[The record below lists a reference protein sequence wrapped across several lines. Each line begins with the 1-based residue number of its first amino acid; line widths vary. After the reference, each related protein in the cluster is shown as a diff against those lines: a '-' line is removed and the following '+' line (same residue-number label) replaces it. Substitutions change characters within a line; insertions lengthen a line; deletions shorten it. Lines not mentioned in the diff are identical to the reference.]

1 MSVFPGEEDAIE
13 IYTPERPYTI
23 YTRSRAEKRLW
34 LNKLRDTIYH
44 YLLKRG
50 QCERSSTCAT
60 GSYLFAVSRKIIAVV
75 VPHFVMLNCISL
87 ISSD

>member
-1 MSVFPGEEDAIE
+1 MYVGEEDAIE
-13 IYTPERPYTI
+13 IYTPDRPYTI

-50 QCERSSTCAT
+50 KCERSSECAT
-60 GSYLFAVSRKIIAVV
+60 GMYIHATYLMSVQQVRTTYLMSATGTYVHI
-75 VPHFVMLNCISL
+75 
-87 ISSD
+87 